1 MNGRRRVAVL
11 VSGRGSNMTA
21 LIEAAKARD
30 YPAQIALVLSN
41 RPDAGALAKAQA
53 EGIATETVDHKT
65 FLDRESFERALEAR
79 LAAHAIEIV
88 CLAGFMRILT
98 PGFVEAWRGRMLNV
112 HPSLLPAFR
121 GTDTHRRA
129 LEAGVS
135 EHGCTVHLVTPE
147 LDAGPTILQARIPVL
162 PGDDEAS
169 LAARVLVEEHAI
181 YPRALAMVARG
192 EGEPPAILSRK

>member
-1 MNGRRRVAVL
+1 MSPRKRVAVL
-11 VSGRGSNMTA
+11 VSGRGSNMSA
-21 LIEAAKARD
+21 LIEAAKAPD
-30 YPAQIALVLSN
+30 YPARIALVLSN
-41 RPDAGALAKAQA
+41 RPEAGALEKARA
-53 EGIATETVDHKT
+53 EGIAAETVDHKA
-65 FLDRESFERALEAR
+65 FPDRESFERALQERLEA
-79 LAAHAIEIV
+79 HEIEIV

-192 EGEPPAILSRK
+192 EGPCP

>member
-1 MNGRRRVAVL
+1 MSPRKRVAVL
-11 VSGRGSNMTA
+11 VSGRGSNMSA
-21 LIEAAKARD
+21 LIEAAKAPD
-30 YPAQIALVLSN
+30 YPARIALVLSN
-41 RPDAGALAKAQA
+41 RPQAGALEKARA
-53 EGIATETVDHKT
+53 EGIAAESVDHKA
-65 FLDRESFERALEAR
+65 FPDRESFERALQER
-79 LAAHAIEIV
+79 LEAHAIEIV

-181 YPRALAMVARG
+181 YPRALAMVAQG
-192 EGEPPAILSRK
+192 EGPCP

>member
-1 MNGRRRVAVL
+1 MSPRKRVAVL

-21 LIEAAKARD
+21 LIEAAKAPD
-30 YPAQIALVLSN
+30 YPARIALVLSN
-41 RPDAGALAKAQA
+41 RPEAGALEKARA
-53 EGIATETVDHKT
+53 EGIAAESVDHKA
-65 FLDRESFERALEAR
+65 FPDRESFERAVQERLEA
-79 LAAHAIEIV
+79 HDIEIV

-135 EHGCTVHLVTPE
+135 EHGCTVHFVTPE

-181 YPRALAMVARG
+181 YPRALAIVARG
-192 EGEPPAILSRK
+192 EGAAVRNPFP

>member
-1 MNGRRRVAVL
+1 MSPRKRVAVL
-11 VSGRGSNMTA
+11 VSGRGSNMSA
-21 LIEAAKARD
+21 LIEAAKAPD
-30 YPAQIALVLSN
+30 YPARIVLVLSN
-41 RPDAGALAKAQA
+41 RPQAGALEKARA
-53 EGIATETVDHKT
+53 EGIAAESVDHKA
-65 FLDRESFERALEAR
+65 FPDRESFERALQER
-79 LAAHAIEIV
+79 LEAHAIEIV

-181 YPRALAMVARG
+181 YPLALAMVARG
-192 EGEPPAILSRK
+192 EGPPSILSSK

>member
-1 MNGRRRVAVL
+1 MSPRKRVAVL
-11 VSGRGSNMTA
+11 VSGRGSNMSA
-21 LIEAAKARD
+21 LIEAAKAPD
-30 YPAQIALVLSN
+30 YPARIALVLSN
-41 RPDAGALAKAQA
+41 RPEAGALEKARA
-53 EGIATETVDHKT
+53 EGIATETVDHKA
-65 FLDRESFERALEAR
+65 FPDRESFERALQER
-79 LAAHAIEIV
+79 LEAHAIEIV

-98 PGFVEAWRGRMLNV
+98 PWFVERWPGRMLNV

-192 EGEPPAILSRK
+192 EGPCP